1 MMKKPILLITLVLFT
16 WACKKET
23 PQTIEMIEFMGQ
35 TNASLPRLEKGA
47 DENIYLSWVEKNG
60 DKSTLLYS
68 QLWEEAWSVPTV
80 ISSGN
85 NWFVNWADFPSLVVN
100 KQQMGAHWLQKS
112 KEGTYD
118 YDVKVSFS
126 ADRGQTWGTS
136 FTAHKD
142 GVAAEHGFVSMLPME
157 NENTFITW
165 LDGRNTKSEGHGTDT
180 HGGHGEAGAMT
191 LRAGIFNPQ
200 GNTIDEW
207 ELDDRVCDCCQT
219 AAALTDNGPIVVYRD
234 RSETEIRDMSIV
246 RWVNGEW
253 TPPTNI
259 AIEMWEMPGCPVNG
273 PAVIA
278 NGQNVAVTWFTAKN
292 GFPQVKIAFS
302 QDAGASFTDATV
314 VSEGAT
320 IGRLGLTD
328 LANGNVAVSW
338 MDNQNDL
345 ALIMLAEYDQK
356 GMLLKRVKVAE
367 SKASRS
373 SGFPVITSLGNT
385 VYMAWTEVNE
395 ETVVKTAKI
404 NF

>member
-1 MMKKPILLITLVLFT
+1 MAS
-16 WACKKET
+16 ACKKEI
-23 PQTIEMIEFMGQ
+23 PQTIEMINFSGQ
-35 TNASLPRLEKGA
+35 RNSSLPRLEKGA
-47 DENIYLSWVEKNG
+47 DDKIYLSWVEKNG
-60 DKSTLLYS
+60 EKSTLQYS
-68 QLWEEAWSVPTV
+68 QLWEDSWSVPTT
-80 ISSGN
+80 IASGN

-118 YDVKVSFS
+118 YDIQVSFS
-126 ADRGQTWGTS
+126 ADNGKTWKPS
-136 FTAHKD
+136 FTPHND
-142 GVAAEHGFVSMLPME
+142 GVAAEHGFVSMLPMQ

-165 LDGRNTKSEGHGTDT
+165 LDGRNTKGEGHGEDT

-191 LRAGIFNPQ
+191 LRAGIFNPE
-200 GNTIDEW
+200 GNKIDEW

-219 AAALTDNGPIVVYRD
+219 AAANTDNGPIVVYRD

-253 TPPTNI
+253 TAPTNI

-273 PAVIA
+273 PAVTA

-302 QDAGASFTDATV
+302 DNGGASFSEATV
-314 VSEGAT
+314 VSEGST
-320 IGRLGLTD
+320 IGRLGITS
-328 LANGNVAVSW
+328 LANGHAAISW
-338 MDNQNDL
+338 MDSQNDL
-345 ALIMLAEYDQK
+345 AAIMVAEYDAMGTLINK
-356 GMLLKRVKVAE
+356 LKVAE
-367 SKASRS
+367 SKASRA
-373 SGFPVITSLGNT
+373 SGFPVITSIDNT
-385 VYMAWTEVNE
+385 IYMAWTEVNE